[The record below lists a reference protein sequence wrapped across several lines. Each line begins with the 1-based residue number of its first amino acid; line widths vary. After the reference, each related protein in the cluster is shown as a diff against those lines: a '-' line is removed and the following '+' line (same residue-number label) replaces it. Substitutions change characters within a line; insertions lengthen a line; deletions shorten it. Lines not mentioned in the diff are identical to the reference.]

1 MAACEEGVRLPP
13 AVANIA
19 HILLVISFH
28 NELRKTTGGVSDP
41 AELGVS
47 TNFHAETAHARAN
60 VAAQICNNF
69 F

>member
-28 NELRKTTGGVSDP
+28 NELTRTTGGVSDP
-41 AELGVS
+41 EELAVR

-60 VAAQICNNF
+60 VAGQIWNNF

>member
-41 AELGVS
+41 PAVANIAHILLVISFHNKLRKTTGGV
-47 TNFHAETAHARAN
+47 
-60 VAAQICNNF
+60 
-69 F
+69 